1 MCHCVFNLL
10 ICYCV
15 FKTSVTLSLLGF
27 AVLPFLLIIEHRE
40 IRLIAAL
47 GDIMFLH
54 SFQHSTARFMR
65 MRAVR
70 ETAVFGEVEDIL
82 EITGN
87 LFGLHIKCAKAFNA
101 WRINEVT

>member
-54 SFQHSTARFMR
+54 GFQHSTTWFMC
-65 MRAVR
+65 MCTVR
-70 ETAVFGEVEDIL
+70 ETAVLGEVEDIL